1 MYIICTYVIVY
12 INIYTKYYVG
22 VPSQAEY
29 SPLPPRSQTHCLLK
43 GLDS

>member
-1 MYIICTYVIVY
+1 MYIICTYVNVY

-29 SPLPPRSQTHCLLK
+29 SLSLQGPRPIVC
-43 GLDS
+43 